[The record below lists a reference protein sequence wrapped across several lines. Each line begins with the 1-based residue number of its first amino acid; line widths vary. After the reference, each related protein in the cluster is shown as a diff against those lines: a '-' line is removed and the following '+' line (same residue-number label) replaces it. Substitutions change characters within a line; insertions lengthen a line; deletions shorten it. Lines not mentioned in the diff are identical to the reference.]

1 MMRRSVVIALTIGL
15 TLIGVA
21 VIVVPMHAPLAVAG
35 SNSIHGEN
43 YLELEERG
51 ALSSCQPAGTLPQG
65 TSAIRI
71 GVEGLYFS
79 PATTL
84 KVLSGSRVLREGHHG
99 AGGPSAPNVTVPV
112 ERLAHTV
119 DGARICTT
127 VGPAVG
133 PIRYYGTPR
142 HSSTPSANPLQ
153 EATLRVEY
161 LRPGVKSWWS
171 FASSIAHHM
180 GLGRAPGGTWIA
192 FLAMALML
200 AVIVGAARLT
210 LEELR

>member
-1 MMRRSVVIALTIGL
+1 MMRRSVVITLTIGL

-21 VIVVPMHAPLAVAG
+21 VIAVPMRTLPVVAG

-43 YLELEERG
+43 FIELEEER
-51 ALSSCQPAGTLPQG
+51 ATLSSCQPAGVLPQG

-71 GVEGLYFS
+71 GIEGLYFS
-79 PATTL
+79 PATTI

-99 AGGPSAPNVTVPV
+99 AGGPSAPTVTVPV

-133 PIRYYGTPR
+133 PIRYYGTPT
-142 HSSTPSANPLQ
+142 HSSNPANPLQ
-153 EATLRVEY
+153 QATLRMEY
-161 LRPGVKSWWS
+161 LRAGTKSWWS
-171 FASSIAHHM
+171 LTSSIAYHM
-180 GLGRAPGGTWIA
+180 GLGHAPGGTWIV
-192 FLAMALML
+192 FLVLALML
-200 AVIVGAARLT
+200 AVILGTSRLT

>member
-1 MMRRSVVIALTIGL
+1 MMRRSVVIALAVGL
-15 TLIGVA
+15 TLMGVA
-21 VIVVPMHAPLAVAG
+21 VIVVPMRAPLAVAG

-43 YLELEERG
+43 YIELEEPG
-51 ALSSCQPAGTLPQG
+51 ALSNCQPAGTLPQG

-71 GVEGLYFS
+71 GIEGLYFS
-79 PATTL
+79 PATTI
-84 KVLSGSRVLREGHHG
+84 KVLSGSRVLREAHHQ
-99 AGGPSAPNVTVPV
+99 AGGPSAPTVTVPV
-112 ERLAHTV
+112 ERFGHRV

-133 PIRYYGTPR
+133 PIRYYGTPK
-142 HSSTPSANPLQ
+142 HSSTPVTNPLEQ
-153 EATLRVEY
+153 ATLRVEY
-161 LRPGVKSWWS
+161 LRPGAKSWWS
-171 FASSIAHHM
+171 SASSIAHHL

-192 FLAMALML
+192 FLVALLML